1 MRRHP
6 RRYPTR
12 HPRMTR
18 CLPSVL
24 LALTALL
31 TSGCRPEPRW
41 NVVVVTFDTTR
52 ADHLG
57 AYGNDRIQTP
67 TVDGLAAEG
76 VLFEHAMSPVPITL
90 PSHSSLMTGKVPF
103 AHGVRDNGLFQLG
116 EEQTTLAEILRQAG
130 YRTAAAV
137 GSFPLLGST
146 GINQGFEFF
155 DDHLTA
161 EYEDIYG
168 SRVFPKEDL
177 FFDERRAARVNEAV
191 LPWLEEQHGEPFF
204 LWVHYF
210 DPHLPHEPPPPFDQL
225 YAHEPYD
232 GEIAYSDES
241 LGTLLDHLRRLGV
254 YDRTLVV
261 FTSDH
266 GEGRGEHDETTH
278 SMLVY
283 NTTLHVPLIIKPPTD
298 LAGWQGGGLRL
309 APRVATVDV
318 LPTVLDVLG
327 LDIPGDIQGQSL
339 LPMLKDPATVGDET
353 SRRPIY
359 AETLSPRITRNWGEQ
374 RALFKDDYKYIH
386 GPRQELYDLAQDPR
400 EVNNLLAQE
409 PELASAM
416 KKELSDYLVDHTVTG
431 LDSSVAVDDE
441 TARRLQA
448 LGYLQVSG
456 DGVGP
461 IEERLNEDGA
471 APQDHVRNVTEYSQA
486 KGFLF
491 QGRIPE
497 AKELLLVLLERDP
510 ENPHYLELLASA
522 EMRLGRFEQAL
533 EILEQLEVLTTGYPP
548 PEKVLETAGRV
559 LLAQGS
565 VVEALGKLQ
574 RAQAIEE
581 TAGGQ
586 YRLAKIYE
594 ALGRG
599 DDELRH
605 LQRAIELDATF
616 APAHIDVGIRHAI
629 AGDLESAGTSFRRA
643 IEADPYFER
652 SYFNYGAFL
661 IQSQRPEEAL
671 AYFQRAVELRSNYV
685 EAHYALVETHFK
697 LGQEEAAMASYEA
710 LNRVAPASQG
720 AELARNLLG
729 ISS

>member
-1 MRRHP
+1 
-6 RRYPTR
+6 
-12 HPRMTR
+12 MTR
-18 CLPSVL
+18 RQFPGLIVLAAL
-24 LALTALL
+24 LAT
-31 TSGCRPEPRW
+31 GCQPEPRW

-52 ADHLG
+52 ADHIG
-57 AYGNDRIQTP
+57 SYGNDRIRTP

-137 GSFPLLGST
+137 GSFPLLGNT

-168 SRVFPKEDL
+168 TRVFPKEDL

-191 LPWLEEQHGEPFF
+191 LPWLEEQHDKPFF

-266 GEGRGEHDETTH
+266 GEGRGEHDESTH

-283 NTTLHVPLIIKPPTD
+283 NATLHVPLIIKPPTD
-298 LAGWQGGGLRL
+298 SADWQGGGLRVT
-309 APRVATVDV
+309 PRVGTVDV

-327 LDIPGDIQGQSL
+327 LGIPEDIQGRSL
-339 LPMLKDPATVGDET
+339 LPLLGDTASSSDGT
-353 SRRPIY
+353 SRQPIY

-374 RALFKDDYKYIH
+374 RALFIDDFKYIH
-386 GPRQELYDLAQDPR
+386 GPRQELYDLAKDPR
-400 EVNNLLAQE
+400 EVNNLLARE
-409 PELASAM
+409 PHLASAM
-416 KKELSDYLVDHTVTG
+416 KKELADYLVEHTVAG
-431 LDSSVAVDDE
+431 LDSSVTVDDE

-448 LGYLQVSG
+448 LGYLQISR
-456 DGVGP
+456 DGIDP
-461 IEERLNEDGA
+461 IEETLNEDGA

-486 KGFLF
+486 KGYLF

-497 AKELLLVLLERDP
+497 AKEMLLVLLDRDP

-533 EILEQLEVLTTGYPP
+533 EILEQLEVLSTGYPP
-548 PEKVLETAGRV
+548 TERVLETAGRV

-574 RAQAIEE
+574 RAQTIEE
-581 TAGGQ
+581 TASGQ

-594 ALGRG
+594 SLGRG
-599 DDELRH
+599 DDELR
-605 LQRAIELDATF
+605 LLRRAVELDSTF
-616 APAHIDVGIRHAI
+616 APAHIDLGIRHAI
-629 AGDLESAGTSFRRA
+629 VGKLDTAEASFLRA

-661 IQSQRPEEAL
+661 IQKEQPEIAI
-671 AYFQRAVELRSNYV
+671 AYFRRAVELRSNYV
-685 EAHYALVETHFK
+685 EAHYALVETQLK
-697 LGQEEAAMASYEA
+697 LGRREEAMLGYEA
-710 LNRVAPASQG
+710 LNKVAPKSERA
-720 AELARNLLG
+720 ALARDLLG
-729 ISS
+729 IGR